1 MNPSSITLEYIREN
15 VVILENNYIYR
26 ISDSVRCNFN
36 HKINKEIL
44 ENAKYKDT
52 ILQNNLLKRKK
63 NDANKNNLIYDD
75 IIEYANKHNIHGYNE
90 NYIVVHLRCGDIGDR
105 LKSMYNR
112 IYNEINSY
120 IKQNAKIHK
129 IVIVTALHYG
139 QPTISNNFYGKG
151 KYSYTD
157 QSVEQNIKILHEF
170 IQKLKLP
177 VIIHSSENIDIDT
190 CKLLCSKN
198 VIFSNGG
205 FGTLLKTLNC
215 RYNNKAPPKNMNTP
229 PPLKTSKPIQGNEQL
244 VVKRQEEQQR
254 KQQEE
259 QKRKQQEEQK
269 RKQQE
274 EQKRKQQ
281 EEQKR
286 KQQEE
291 QKRKQ
296 QEEQKRKQQEEQ
308 KRKQQEEQKRKQQEE
323 QRKQQ
328 EEQRK
333 QQEQK
338 RKQQEQK
345 RKQQE
350 EQEEQ
355 RKQQEEEQEN
365 IQLKSNEIQYR
376 KFVMRRNNRGRSK
389 IFKMQLR

>member
-26 ISDSVRCNFN
+26 ISDSVRCNLN

-75 IIEYANKHNIHGYNE
+75 IIEYANKHNIKGYDE
-90 NYIVVHLRCGDIGDR
+90 NNIVVHLRCGDIGDR
-105 LKSMYNR
+105 LKSMYNK

-151 KYSYTD
+151 KFSYTD

-215 RYNNKAPPKNMNTP
+215 RYNNKAPPKNMNTTP
-229 PPLKTSKPIQGNEQL
+229 PPKTTKPLQGNEHF
-244 VVKRQEEQQR
+244 VV

-274 EQKRKQQ
+274 EQQRKQHEEQQRKQQEEQRKQQ

-291 QKRKQ
+291 QQRKQHEEQRKQHEEQQRKQ

-308 KRKQQEEQKRKQQEE
+308 QE
-323 QRKQQ
+323 
-328 EEQRK
+328 
-333 QQEQK
+333 
-338 RKQQEQK
+338 
-345 RKQQE
+345 
-350 EQEEQ
+350 
-355 RKQQEEEQEN
+355 
-365 IQLKSNEIQYR
+365 KSNEIQYR

-389 IFKMQLR
+389 IFQMQLR

>member
-1 MNPSSITLEYIREN
+1 MNPSSITLKYIREN

-26 ISDSVRCNFN
+26 ISDSVKCNLN

-63 NDANKNNLIYDD
+63 NDVNKNNLIYDD
-75 IIEYANKHNIHGYNE
+75 IIEYANKHNIQGYDE
-90 NYIVVHLRCGDIGDR
+90 NNIVVHLRCGDIGDR
-105 LKSMYNR
+105 LKSMYNK

-139 QPTISNNFYGKG
+139 QPTVSNNFYGKG
-151 KYSYTD
+151 KFSYTD
-157 QSVEQNIKILHEF
+157 QSVEQNIIILHEF

-190 CKLLCSKN
+190 CKLVCSKN

-215 RYNNKAPPKNMNTP
+215 KYNNKAPPKNMNTAP
-229 PPLKTSKPIQGNEQL
+229 PPKISKPLQGNEHF
-244 VVKRQEEQQR
+244 VV

-308 KRKQQEEQKRKQQEE
+308 QRKQREEQTRKQREEQQRKQQEEQKRKQQEEQKRKQQEE
-323 QRKQQ
+323 QQRKQQ
-328 EEQRK
+328 EEQ
-333 QQEQK
+333 Q
-338 RKQQEQK
+338 

-350 EQEEQ
+350 EQPE
-355 RKQQEEEQEN
+355 
-365 IQLKSNEIQYR
+365 KSNEIQYR

-389 IFKMQLR
+389 IFQMQLR

>member
-215 RYNNKAPPKNMNTP
+215 RYNNKAPPKNMNTTP
-229 PPLKTSKPIQGNEQL
+229 PTKTTKPVQGNEQL
-244 VVKRQEEQQR
+244 VVKRKQEEQKQKQEEQR
-254 KQQEE
+254 KQEE
-259 QKRKQQEEQK
+259 QKRKQEEQK
-269 RKQQE
+269 R
-274 EQKRKQQ
+274 
-281 EEQKR
+281 
-286 KQQEE
+286 
-291 QKRKQ
+291 
-296 QEEQKRKQQEEQ
+296 
-308 KRKQQEEQKRKQQEE
+308 
-323 QRKQQ
+323 
-328 EEQRK
+328 
-333 QQEQK
+333 
-338 RKQQEQK
+338 
-345 RKQQE
+345 
-350 EQEEQ
+350 
-355 RKQQEEEQEN
+355 
-365 IQLKSNEIQYR
+365 
-376 KFVMRRNNRGRSK
+376 
-389 IFKMQLR
+389 